1 MNSGPVVIVN
11 EELARILWPNENPL
25 GRRLQISR
33 PQSAMVVGVVG
44 DVQGWGFRT
53 GSDRYKAY
61 VPAAQESAPGPWVL
75 VVRTADD
82 PASIIPELRRI
93 ASSLDPNVMIR
104 EATTVEATY
113 GRMLT
118 VPRLSLQMMTAF
130 SAGTLLLALVGI
142 YGLVSASVAQRK
154 QEIGIRMALGAEASR
169 VRRMVV
175 REALT
180 PAVIGLG
187 LGLAGGAAASMLLRR
202 FLYGLSPHDPLTT
215 AIVFLLMLATVALVA
230 WLPARRATRLDPIA
244 TLRVE

>member
-1 MNSGPVVIVN
+1 VIVN
-11 EELARILWPNENPL
+11 DEVARDLWPNGNPL
-25 GRRLQISR
+25 GRRLQISSSR
-33 PQSAMVVGVVG
+33 SAVVVGVVG
-44 DVQGWGFRT
+44 DAQGWGFRT

-61 VPAAQESAPGPWVL
+61 VPAAQDSSVGAWAV
-75 VVRTADD
+75 VVRTAGD
-82 PASIIPELRRI
+82 PGAIVPELRRI

-130 SAGTLLLALVGI
+130 SAGTLVLALVGI

-154 QEIGIRMALGAEASR
+154 QEIGIRMALGADTTR
-169 VRRMVV
+169 VRWMVV
-175 REALT
+175 REAMT

-187 LGLAGGAAASMLLRR
+187 LGLAGGAAASVLLRG
-202 FLYGLSPHDPLTT
+202 FLYGLSPHDPLTI
-215 AIVFLLMLATVALVA
+215 AIVFSLMLASVAFVA
-230 WLPARRATRLDPIA
+230 WLPARRATKLDPIA